1 MVHTP
6 KGARWNCYDIRFDT
20 GGFAQVEDV
29 FNEDARHEA
38 DVDVVRCRTLLFT
51 VQCRIPVRHGA
62 ERSVL
67 NEEIIQLKW
76 HNVLH
81 LEIDDSV
88 KVTRVTEREI
98 EVES

>member
-1 MVHTP
+1 
-6 KGARWNCYDIRFDT
+6 
-20 GGFAQVEDV
+20 
-29 FNEDARHEA
+29 
-38 DVDVVRCRTLLFT
+38 
-51 VQCRIPVRHGA
+51 VRHGA